1 MKERDIL
8 RFAKENGYDGI
19 EPLGTW
25 RGFDVYEPVCDT
37 TNEEAPAMAG
47 PPLVILVQGDTVRM
61 STEEEAY
68 QQLDES

>member
-25 RGFDVYEPVCDT
+25 RGFDVYEPVFS
-37 TNEEAPAMAG
+37 N
-47 PPLVILVQGDTVRM
+47 TVKWEKR
-61 STEEEAY
+61 
-68 QQLDES
+68 LKFW